1 MITPRPSKGPLN
13 ESDDGIESHLWRRVL
28 AIANTY
34 EEAWYQDRSIDP
46 VAFAKRHPDIPFDIL
61 SQELIRLRDELATY
75 HLDSAPSP
83 QTAHRFSIIKTL
95 RSGGMGVVYL
105 AYDHD
110 CNRQVAIKKIR
121 SEFRND
127 PLVISR
133 FHAEA
138 ELTAGLEH
146 PGIIPIYARGVDAQ
160 GEDFYAMRLI
170 RQGGASTLSM
180 AIHEFH
186 DGLNR
191 ATKPDHEHRTDRID
205 KFRQLIRNLVNVADT
220 IAYTHSYGIVHRDL
234 KPSNILLGPYGETL
248 IADWGLAKRIDVSPE
263 HDLSDL
269 SGKSRSA
276 SNRNPSEAT
285 SSTTGVG
292 TPGYAAPE
300 MSSAFGSPSLRL
312 ADIYSLGATLHCIL
326 HGSAPSEHSQ
336 DPIGNRKNIVKLMG
350 YCPTVYYLEAIAR
363 KAMANDVS
371 RRYPS
376 AQELRLDLQN
386 WIAGEPVSAR
396 PEGYWER
403 AIRWPSRHRA
413 AATGLASALAI
424 TFVAGIGFL
433 WYQSAQRKLLDKQ
446 ATELRLALDD
456 SARLLT
462 ETRDAKTQAELA
474 NQLAQ
479 EGREL
484 AIESKEIATKRE
496 GLAFEGLMRF
506 QDILLANQA
515 AFQAEKL
522 YGVQEQLITQ
532 TKETFAGILDN
543 LSENSSPQPW
553 TIRNLQVL
561 AHRLSAMER
570 LAGRPDQA
578 LAVIDQTCA
587 WMQRCL
593 NVQDLSD
600 DIETDLQLR
609 IGALR
614 SLQANIAMQ
623 SNKVAVAIPAVD
635 ESITRLSGLIESG
648 LVEFDRLS
656 VEDKKEAIAALG
668 QSYTARS
675 SINQTKGE
683 IDKATAD
690 QLKALEFIDSQ
701 QPETFTAAMASVQAH
716 YGMAILHIQ
725 SQKPE
730 QAIEQF
736 DLTSDALALAE
747 KLSTQALPLEFLVY
761 RSQLAYNRS
770 NLLFSQNQPIR
781 AIEILKHQ
789 LQADTQA
796 VNDFQPNQ
804 IVLEAY
810 HRNANFLHALYIQS
824 GRQAEAVDV
833 CCAWIE
839 IAERLLSDYPQ
850 SEPILHCAIQANHF
864 AGHLEQQIN
873 HSDEAQSRYRKA
885 LVIYDQ
891 ATANEISSARLVYQK
906 VELEMHLLDLHYQI
920 RSDDQAESIFERAF
934 DAAQRL
940 QGLNQSNSQELPSAI
955 QQLKRCIDAMRN
967 ANDLELAN
975 TSEAKL
981 KSAGLWL
988 DR

>member
-1 MITPRPSKGPLN
+1 MTTPKPAKDQQNYLYAGV
-13 ESDDGIESHLWRRVL
+13 ETQLWRRIL
-28 AIANTY
+28 AIANEY
-34 EEAWYQDRSIDP
+34 EETWHQDQTIDP
-46 VAFAKRHPDIPFDIL
+46 VAYAKWHPDIPFEVL
-61 SQELIRLRDELATY
+61 SQELIRLREELAADLPGSIASTQ
-75 HLDSAPSP
+75 LAP
-83 QTAHRFSIIKTL
+83 RFSIIETL
-95 RSGGMGVVYL
+95 QSGGMGVVYL

-110 CNRQVAIKKIR
+110 CHRQVAIKKIR
-121 SEFRND
+121 PEFRND
-127 PLVISR
+127 PIVVRR
-133 FHAEA
+133 FHTEA

-160 GEDFYAMRLI
+160 GEDFYTMRLI
-170 RQGGASTLSM
+170 RQSGASTLAM
-180 AIHEFH
+180 AIDEFH
-186 DGLNR
+186 EALR
-191 ATKPDHEHRTDRID
+191 RRTKPASEHRKRYLDL
-205 KFRQLIRNLVNVADT
+205 FRQLIRNLVNAADT
-220 IAYTHSYGIVHRDL
+220 IAYTHSRGIVHRDL
-234 KPSNILLGPYGETL
+234 KPANILLGPYGETL
-248 IADWGLAKRIDVSPE
+248 LADWGLAKRIDVPLE
-263 HDLSDL
+263 HELSDL
-269 SGKSRSA
+269 SEN
-276 SNRNPSEAT
+276 SNSPMNQNQIEIT
-285 SSTTGVG
+285 YSTTGVG
-292 TPGYAAPE
+292 TPGYTDPE
-300 MSSAFGSPSLRL
+300 MSFGIESSALRL

-326 HGSAPSEHSQ
+326 HGSSPSASSA
-336 DPIGNRKNIVKLMG
+336 DPLGSLENLAVLG
-350 YCPTVYYLEAIAR
+350 EYCPRVNYLEAIAR
-363 KAMANDVS
+363 KAMASDFS
-371 RRYPS
+371 KRYPS

-386 WIAGEPVSAR
+386 WIAGEPISALR
-396 PEGYWER
+396 EGYLEQ
-403 AIRWPSRHRA
+403 ATRWPSRHRV
-413 AATGLASALAI
+413 AATGLASAIAI
-424 TFVAGIGFL
+424 TFVAGLGFL

-479 EGREL
+479 EGRRL

-532 TKETFAGILDN
+532 TKETFVGILDN

-593 NVQDLSD
+593 NVQDLSVE
-600 DIETDLQLR
+600 IETDLQLR

-635 ESITRLSGLIESG
+635 ESITRLSE
-648 LVEFDRLS
+648 LVRIDRL
-656 VEDKKEAIAALG
+656 VVADKKEAIAALV

-690 QLKALEFIDSQ
+690 QLKALEFLDNQ
-701 QPETFTAAMASVQAH
+701 QPETFTAAMSSAQAH

-725 SQKPE
+725 SQEPE

-736 DLTSDALALAE
+736 ELASDALVLAE
-747 KLSTQALPLEFLVY
+747 KLNLEALPLEFLVY
-761 RSQLAYNRS
+761 RSQLAYNRC
-770 NLLFSQNQPIR
+770 NLLFSQNQSLR
-781 AIEILKHQ
+781 AIEILKNQ

-796 VNDFQPNQ
+796 VSDFQPNQ

-824 GRQAEAVDV
+824 GRQAEAVEV
-833 CCAWIE
+833 CRAWIV

-864 AGHLEQQIN
+864 AGHLDQQIN
-873 HSDEAQSRYRKA
+873 LGDDARSRYGKA
-885 LVIYDQ
+885 LAIYDQ
-891 ATANEISSARLVYQK
+891 ATAIEITSARLVYQK
-906 VELEMHLLDLHYQI
+906 VELEMHLLDLHYQFG
-920 RSDDQAESIFERAF
+920 SDDQAESIFERAM

-940 QGLNQSNSQELPSAI
+940 KGMKQSDSQELTSAI

-967 ANDLELAN
+967 GSDLDLASR
-975 TSEAKL
+975 SEAKL
-981 KSAGLWL
+981 KSAGLWMA
-988 DR
+988 R

>member
-28 AIANTY
+28 VIANTY

-46 VAFAKRHPDIPFDIL
+46 VAFARRHPDIPFDIL
-61 SQELIRLRDELATY
+61 RQELIRLRDELATY
-75 HLDSAPSP
+75 HLDSVPSP

-121 SEFRND
+121 PEFRND

-186 DGLNR
+186 DGLSR

-205 KFRQLIRNLVNVADT
+205 KFRQLIRNLINVADT

-248 IADWGLAKRIDVSPE
+248 IADWGLAKRIDVSLE

-269 SGKSRSA
+269 SGKSRST
-276 SNRNPSEAT
+276 SNQNPSEAT

-300 MSSAFGSPSLRL
+300 MSSAFEIPSLRL

-326 HGSAPSEHSQ
+326 HGSSPSEHSQ
-336 DPIGNRKNIVKLMG
+336 APIGNRKNIVKLMG

-376 AQELRLDLQN
+376 AQALRLDLQN
-386 WIAGEPVSAR
+386 WIAGEPISAR

-446 ATELRLALDD
+446 ATQLRLALDD

-479 EGREL
+479 EGRRL

-496 GLAFEGLMRF
+496 GLAFEGLLRV

-515 AFQAEKL
+515 AFQSEKL

-593 NVQDLSD
+593 NVQGLSD
-600 DIETDLQLR
+600 DIEKDLQLR

-623 SNKVAVAIPAVD
+623 SDKVAVAIPAVD
-635 ESITRLSGLIESG
+635 ESITKLSG

-656 VEDKKEAIAALG
+656 VEDKKEAVAALV

-675 SINQTKGE
+675 SIKQTKGE

-701 QPETFTAAMASVQAH
+701 QPETFTAAMASAQAH

-736 DLTSDALALAE
+736 ELASDALVLAE
-747 KLSTQALPLEFLVY
+747 KLNLEALPLEFLIY
-761 RSQLAYNRS
+761 RSQMVYNRC
-770 NLLFSQNQPIR
+770 NLLFSQNQSLR

-796 VNDFQPNQ
+796 VSDFQPNQ

-810 HRNANFLHALYIQS
+810 HRNANLLHALYIQS
-824 GRQAEAVDV
+824 GRQAEAVKV
-833 CCAWIE
+833 CRAWIE

-864 AGHLEQQIN
+864 AGHLDQQIN
-873 HSDEAQSRYRKA
+873 LSGDARSRYGKA
-885 LVIYDQ
+885 LAIYDQ
-891 ATANEISSARLVYQK
+891 ATAIEITSARLVYQK
-906 VELEMHLLDLHYQI
+906 VELEMHLLDLHYQFG
-920 RSDDQAESIFERAF
+920 SDDQAESIFERAM

-940 QGLNQSNSQELPSAI
+940 KGLKQSDSQELTSAI

-967 ANDLELAN
+967 GSDLDLASR
-975 TSEAKL
+975 SEAKL
-981 KSAGLWL
+981 KSAGLWMA
-988 DR
+988 R

>member
-75 HLDSAPSP
+75 HLDSAPSS

-191 ATKPDHEHRTDRID
+191 ATKPDHEHRTDRIN

-300 MSSAFGSPSLRL
+300 MSSAFGSSSLRL

-770 NLLFSQNQPIR
+770 NLLFSQNQPLR

-833 CCAWIE
+833 CRAWIE

-988 DR
+988 DP